1 MWNLHD
7 LPECHKI
14 KWKPFLR
21 VYHSLIDSKL
31 VTQNITNML
40 KHLSAYPSA
49 SFSGAT
55 ALVTFSV
62 SILWMES
69 RGSWTMRPWIAEFPF
84 TSIMLCSTYR
94 VIGVCKREWKGKKA
108 IEREWQSA
116 RKRPAETTRQ
126 KRYASCEVNSLRIP
140 PHLILCGSLGEP
152 QVCGINSNLQ

>member
-69 RGSWTMRPWIAEFPF
+69 RGSWTMRTWIAEFPF
-84 TSIMLCSTYR
+84 TSVTLSRTYR
-94 VIGVCKREWKGKKA
+94 DVGCGKERGRERNLKKGNDWDK
-108 IEREWQSA
+108 ESD
-116 RKRPAETTRQ
+116 RKWPAGTTRK
-126 KRYASCEVNSLRIP
+126 KRCASCEVNPLRIP
-140 PHLILCGSLGEP
+140 PHLSP
-152 QVCGINSNLQ
+152 RVP